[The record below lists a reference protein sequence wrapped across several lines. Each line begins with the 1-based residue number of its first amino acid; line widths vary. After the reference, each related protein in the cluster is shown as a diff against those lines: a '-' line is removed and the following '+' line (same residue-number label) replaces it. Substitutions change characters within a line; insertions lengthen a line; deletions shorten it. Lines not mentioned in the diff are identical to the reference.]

1 MAHSNRPNTVTNI
14 RDCMTTQEFSKDT
27 CINKINVLGVRMET
41 GSSLLNRRSK
51 NVNFNTNAYLAKV
64 STD

>member
-1 MAHSNRPNTVTNI
+1 
-14 RDCMTTQEFSKDT
+14 MTTQEFSKDT